1 MLTAE
6 GRTKAKV
13 RKYLRDRGAYV
24 YSPVPMGYG
33 ATTLDDLV
41 CLDGVFIALEYKRA
55 GKKPTPRQREIMR
68 AIEDAHGVVIWG
80 DDPLKIISE
89 LEHLWATGN
98 LLRA

>member
-1 MLTAE
+1 M
-6 GRTKAKV
+6 
-13 RKYLRDRGAYV
+13 
-24 YSPVPMGYG
+24 YSPVPTGYG

-41 CLDGVFIALEYKRA
+41 CLDGVFVGVEYKRV

-80 DDPLKIISE
+80 DDPVKIISE

-98 LLRA
+98 TLHA